1 VSESRAEPPG
11 AEPPPS
17 SAEQLV
23 EELRKAKVSDLLV
36 HTSSMLA
43 SIAYGKL
50 APDVCD
56 LEQARLAIDALR
68 ALGPL
73 LDEQPRRDI
82 EQVVANLQLA
92 YASAAVGAPPADA

>member
-1 VSESRAEPPG
+1 MSESPAEPT
-11 AEPPPS
+11 
-17 SAEQLV
+17 AEQLV

-50 APDVCD
+50 APELRD
-56 LEQARLAIDALR
+56 LDQARLAIEALK

-73 LDEQPRRDI
+73 LEEQPRRDI

-92 YASAAVGAPPADA
+92 YASAAAGPPPADG